1 MKQDV
6 TNRDDL
12 YLIVT
17 EFYKKLLVNDVMSPF
32 FEKFQDK
39 TTLEKHLQILVDF
52 WDNILFHSGTY
63 SKNAMQPHLLLH
75 QKKPFS
81 KIHFE
86 TWLRLFNQS
95 VDDNFKGEKAS
106 VLKNR
111 ALSVATVMRIK
122 TINS

>member
-1 MKQDV
+1 MNKDV
-6 TNRDDL
+6 STREDL

-17 EFYKKLLVNDVMSPF
+17 EFYKKLLINKDIKHF

-39 TTLEKHLQILVDF
+39 NTLEHHLQTLVDF
-52 WDNILFHSGTY
+52 WDNILFYSGTY
-63 SKNAMQPHLLLH
+63 NKNAMKPHLLLH
-75 QKKPFS
+75 EKKPFS

-86 TWLRLFNQS
+86 TWLELFNKS
-95 VDDNFKGEKAS
+95 VDDHFQGESAS

-111 ALSVATVMRIK
+111 ALSIATIMRIK

>member
-1 MKQDV
+1 MKKDV

-12 YLIVT
+12 YLIVN
-17 EFYKKLLVNDVMSPF
+17 EFYKKLLVNNIMKPF

-39 TTLEKHLQILVDF
+39 TTLEKHLQILVNF
-52 WDNILFHSGTY
+52 WDNILFYSGAY
-63 SKNAMQPHLLLH
+63 KKNAMQPHLLLH
-75 QKKPFS
+75 EKKPFS
-81 KIHFE
+81 KVHFE

-95 VDDNFKGEKAS
+95 VDANFEGEKANT
-106 VLKNR
+106 LKNR

>member
-1 MKQDV
+1 MKKDV
-6 TNRDDL
+6 TNREDL

-17 EFYKKLLVNDVMSPF
+17 EFYEKLLIDKNIKHF

-39 TTLEKHLQILVDF
+39 NTLEHHLQTLVDF
-52 WDNILFHSGTY
+52 WDNILFYSGTY
-63 SKNAMQPHLLLH
+63 NKNAMMPHLLLH
-75 QKKPFS
+75 EKKPFS

-86 TWLRLFNQS
+86 TWLELFNKS
-95 VDDNFKGEKAS
+95 VDDNFKGENAS
-106 VLKNR
+106 ILKNR

>member
-1 MKQDV
+1 MKKDV
-6 TNRDDL
+6 SNREDL
-12 YLIVT
+12 YLIVK
-17 EFYKKLLVNDVMSPF
+17 EFYDKLLVDKHLKHF
-32 FEKFQDK
+32 FEKFQEEN
-39 TTLEKHLQILVDF
+39 TLEHHLQTLVDF
-52 WDNILFHSGTY
+52 WDNILFYSGTY
-63 SKNAMQPHLLLH
+63 NKNAMQPHLLLH

-86 TWLRLFNQS
+86 TWLQLFNQS
-95 VDDNFKGEKAS
+95 VDDNFEGENAS